1 VIEGCRFLLVGAGG
15 AGAAIAHAVAA
26 ANAAAIVVN
35 DIDRMRQQ
43 ALIGSLRLH
52 HPAVEVHDRLPAGLA
67 VDIAANASTLGMG
80 AGDAHPFDLDRL
92 PSQAIVADAVTMPDV
107 TPWIAQARDRGHRVQ
122 TGIQMALAQ
131 LTVQLGFL
139 GYPVYAAAGASTISA
154 AKG

>member
-1 VIEGCRFLLVGAGG
+1 VIEGRRFLLVGAGG
-15 AGAAIAHAVAA
+15 AGAAIAHAVAE

-35 DIDRMRQQ
+35 DIDRMRRQ

-52 HPAVEVHDRLPAGLA
+52 HPGVEVHDRLPAGLA

-92 PSQAIVADAVTMPDV
+92 PNHAIVADAVTMPDV
-107 TPWIAQARDRGHRVQ
+107 TPWIAEARERGHRVQ

-139 GYPVYAAAGASTISA
+139 GYPVDAVAGTSIHFG